1 MLSVPRPLVPML
13 GHRPIVLAPHEE
25 GLVQQMLS
33 SKCCS
38 LSYSCCERTRIALCS
53 TVEGQEH
60 IAIREKYVPAAYRGQ
75 LLYFCIASLAN
86 IEPTYQYSLTWYSN
100 LFIDGC
106 RRADKSNDIE
116 QRVEN
121 INTCFT

>member
-1 MLSVPRPLVPML
+1 MAAETEKS
-13 GHRPIVLAPHEE
+13 ID
-25 GLVQQMLS
+25 
-33 SKCCS
+33 
-38 LSYSCCERTRIALCS
+38 
-53 TVEGQEH
+53 
-60 IAIREKYVPAAYRGQ
+60 AIREKYVPAAYRGQ